1 MIKREVAATGRIQVK
16 PVVLQQY
23 GFLPCPTMGSLHDAD
38 RANMMHAI
46 ELARASDVGG
56 WRIGAVLARPNGTV
70 ISTGYRGESGASD
83 HAEALA
89 VRKAQE
95 LGEDIGGATAYVT
108 LEPCANLESKTKE
121 DCSTILVNSGVR
133 RVFIGGY
140 DTNPRIYRLG
150 WKNLRDAGVELRDF
164 PPDLRRQVQELGS
177 ERQDDFLERRG
188 RVKGR
193 AKFDYTLNDGR
204 YTIFL
209 QAEGGGP
216 KWTTRWGQMGKESI
230 YALRE
235 SGGGVAEARFA
246 RSFAEIDD
254 PDVFDFHSHFATIQ
268 LGGIAVFKNQHGH
281 LLAKVLE
288 IHAGPNWGTEH
299 VSLKF
304 EYEIRISR

>member
-1 MIKREVAATGRIQVK
+1 
-16 PVVLQQY
+16 
-23 GFLPCPTMGSLHDAD
+23 MGSLHDAD

-56 WRIGAVLARPNGTV
+56 WRIGAVLARSNGTV
-70 ISTGYRGESGASD
+70 ISTGYRGESGVSV

-89 VRKAQE
+89 IRKAQE
-95 LGEDIGGATAYVT
+95 LGEDISGATAYVT
-108 LEPCANLESKTKE
+108 LEPCANLESKAKE
-121 DCSTILVNSGVR
+121 DCSTTLVNAGVR

-150 WKNLRDAGVELRDF
+150 WRNLRDAGVELRDF

-177 ERQDDFLERRG
+177 ERQGDFLERRG

-193 AKFDYTLNDGR
+193 AKFDYTLNGGRYAISLQVDGR
-204 YTIFL
+204 
-209 QAEGGGP
+209 GP
-216 KWTTRWGQMGKESI
+216 KWITQWGQKGQGSI
-230 YALRE
+230 YAYQE
-235 SGGGVAEARFA
+235 SGGSVAEARFA

-254 PDVFDFHSHFATIQ
+254 PDVFDFHSHYAAIQ
-268 LGGIAVFKNQHGH
+268 VGGIAVFKNQHGH

-288 IHAGPNWGTEH
+288 VHAGPEWGTSH